1 MIPYKQPNIQSMY
14 QTKCQTKTP
23 TNSFEEAKQ
32 AARKKGKS
40 FCKVCFDAG
49 KPDHE
54 YTSHYVKSAPGPNG
68 KLVCPTLLN
77 QSCLTCGQT
86 GHTSGYCTQNQNQ
99 RQKPVES
106 RPVEQRIQPIVL
118 SRNVSSVSAEAELR
132 LMSAT
137 FKPKHDDFPSLTQ
150 QDQEPQEPQQAQ
162 QAQQAQDPA
171 QQPAHVYNPRSN
183 AFGALAQKQPKQPK
197 QPNQKS
203 FQQSHQQEARPMTM
217 AERLKNPPPPPAVKP
232 TSNAAT
238 PAVKPM
244 QVKFADMPPKSQ
256 FWWQDEV

>member
-86 GHTSGYCTQNQNQ
+86 GHTSGYCTQRQN
-99 RQKPVES
+99 PVES

-150 QDQEPQEPQQAQ
+150 QEPQEDQEPQEPQQAQ
-162 QAQQAQDPA
+162 QP

-203 FQQSHQQEARPMTM
+203 FQPPHQQEARPMTM
-217 AERLKNPPPPPAVKP
+217 AERLKNPPPPPPAVKP

>member
-1 MIPYKQPNIQSMY
+1 MY
-14 QTKCQTKTP
+14 QTKCQTKCQTATTTTKTP
-23 TNSFEEAKQ
+23 ANSFEEAKQ
-32 AARKKGKS
+32 AAHKKGKP

-49 KPDHE
+49 KPE
-54 YTSHYVKSAPGPNG
+54 SSFTSHYVKSAPGPTG

-99 RQKPVES
+99 RQKPV
-106 RPVEQRIQPIVL
+106 VEQRIQPIVL

-137 FKPKHDDFPSLTQ
+137 FRSKHDDFPSLMQQQTQ
-150 QDQEPQEPQQAQ
+150 EDQEPQPQQQ
-162 QAQQAQDPA
+162 TQEPV
-171 QQPAHVYNPRSN
+171 HVYNPKSN

-203 FQQSHQQEARPMTM
+203 FQPTQQPEARPMTM
-217 AERLKNPPPPPAVKP
+217 AERLKTPPAKVAP
-232 TSNAAT
+232 APAPVAAT
-238 PAVKPM
+238 TVK
-244 QVKFADMPPKSQ
+244 VKFADMPPKSQ
-256 FWWQDEV
+256 FWWQDED

>member
-14 QTKCQTKTP
+14 QTKCQTTCQTKCQTKTP

-86 GHTSGYCTQNQNQ
+86 GHTSGYCTQ
-99 RQKPVES
+99 RQKPVEP

-150 QDQEPQEPQQAQ
+150 QEPQEPQEP
-162 QAQQAQDPA
+162 QQAQDPA

-217 AERLKNPPPPPAVKP
+217 AERLKNPPPPPPAVKP